1 MKYLNMKK
9 VINTLLNMR
18 HIASFIVLISAPL
31 FSIADD
37 TEIYRTDATQGVQP
51 NVIFVFDTSGS
62 MGFLPDSNDKAQGT
76 KKSRMDIVKQAAIDV
91 IGDPTLANL
100 NIGIM
105 RFDSVESGASP
116 ISGVKYYKSS
126 VQNNNNQNYKDGGGY
141 VLSPIS
147 DINDSKHRNSILSA
161 ISGLEA
167 GGTTPLVE
175 TYSEAIRYMRGDDV
189 KFGKKYGK
197 TEYVEGGTVLV
208 QGPSRT
214 EDIKEC
220 RKCSQW
226 TGWGFLGACFFG
238 QITTV
243 NDSYCS
249 DTYNN
254 SYKWVVTGTNTIPGE
269 FYEEEKTAGYA
280 ETSTA
285 QYFYM
290 SHPDSYNKDTGKYIS
305 PITNSCQKNH
315 IFLFTDGVSQSD
327 NEADDDIKSLLTKL
341 DSSIYTNKDGIST
354 NCKTYGDNYEG
365 DITNSCME
373 ELALAAYEGDNIAD
387 SLLLADSDPSTE
399 SQQSITTHTIGG
411 FLNTDSKSVKPIL
424 ERAADYSDGI
434 YSEASDSEKLKLT
447 LQNLFERVSADAT
460 GGSSAPVVA
469 VNALN
474 RLESSEELYYTTFEP
489 KVVTGWSGNLKRYK
503 LGSDGEILDK
513 NDKSAVDANTGYFAK
528 EATSIW
534 SSEVD
539 GNIVT
544 KGGAASHLTLDR
556 KVYTYLGGASKT
568 IDDSLVDVNLSG
580 VIVAATGM
588 TPDIFDTELSGTDFL
603 NMLKWASGITT
614 IDGVEVARQE
624 IEDPLHS
631 QPIILNYGTS
641 TNYNSTLF
649 FGTNSGYLH
658 AIDTYRDPSKNPK
671 ERFAY
676 VPYELLPNINMYY
689 SKKNEIGKTYGL
701 DGPVSSLIF
710 NQTDVD
716 AGTPKRRF
724 IVGSTDKAYLYLTMR
739 RGGNIN
745 YAIDVTDRDTPK
757 YLWQIS
763 TASSGFEE
771 LGQTWSGMTPV
782 FINPKAIGVDSTKKS
797 IPVLVFGGGYDPE
810 EDLTSE
816 SVRLGQSTG
825 NAIFIVDAMTG
836 ALLWKASSTLA
847 ADLTISQMTNS
858 IASDITPVDNNG
870 DGNVD
875 ILYASDI
882 GGRLWRIDLFSDG
895 TQKGTLLADLNTGNS
910 VTNNTRFYTTPVVA
924 YQGNENKGRYVIT
937 LGSGYRAHPLVT
949 NNQDRFFVLFDQI
962 TSTDETSTK
971 NALSTYKTKKTSDLA
986 NYSNIASASDDAKN
1000 TGFYY
1005 KLTETGEKSLSDS
1018 IVANNRIYFSTYF
1031 PNSTSNTSDLD
1042 SCKAVTGNAR
1052 LYEIN
1057 LGEYNPN
1064 KPLEDLSIEVTELK
1078 QSGIPAEP
1086 KIVFPPADENGT
1098 GGEDGG
1104 SGDDCANMAIL
1115 VGSEVIKSDSCGSVS
1130 KSYWS
1135 EL

>member
-62 MGFLPDSNDKAQGT
+62 MGFLPDSNDKAQGN

-354 NCKTYGDNYEG
+354 NCKTYGDNFQG

-373 ELALAAYEGDNIAD
+373 ELALP
-387 SLLLADSDPSTE
+387 LM
-399 SQQSITTHTIGG
+399 
-411 FLNTDSKSVKPIL
+411 K
-424 ERAADYSDGI
+424 
-434 YSEASDSEKLKLT
+434 
-447 LQNLFERVSADAT
+447 
-460 GGSSAPVVA
+460 
-469 VNALN
+469 
-474 RLESSEELYYTTFEP
+474 
-489 KVVTGWSGNLKRYK
+489 
-503 LGSDGEILDK
+503 
-513 NDKSAVDANTGYFAK
+513 
-528 EATSIW
+528 
-534 SSEVD
+534 
-539 GNIVT
+539 
-544 KGGAASHLTLDR
+544 
-556 KVYTYLGGASKT
+556 
-568 IDDSLVDVNLSG
+568 
-580 VIVAATGM
+580 
-588 TPDIFDTELSGTDFL
+588 
-603 NMLKWASGITT
+603 GIT
-614 IDGVEVARQE
+614 
-624 IEDPLHS
+624 
-631 QPIILNYGTS
+631 
-641 TNYNSTLF
+641 
-649 FGTNSGYLH
+649 
-658 AIDTYRDPSKNPK
+658 
-671 ERFAY
+671 
-676 VPYELLPNINMYY
+676 
-689 SKKNEIGKTYGL
+689 
-701 DGPVSSLIF
+701 
-710 NQTDVD
+710 
-716 AGTPKRRF
+716 
-724 IVGSTDKAYLYLTMR
+724 
-739 RGGNIN
+739 
-745 YAIDVTDRDTPK
+745 
-757 YLWQIS
+757 
-763 TASSGFEE
+763 
-771 LGQTWSGMTPV
+771 
-782 FINPKAIGVDSTKKS
+782 
-797 IPVLVFGGGYDPE
+797 
-810 EDLTSE
+810 
-816 SVRLGQSTG
+816 
-825 NAIFIVDAMTG
+825 
-836 ALLWKASSTLA
+836 
-847 ADLTISQMTNS
+847 
-858 IASDITPVDNNG
+858 
-870 DGNVD
+870 
-875 ILYASDI
+875 
-882 GGRLWRIDLFSDG
+882 
-895 TQKGTLLADLNTGNS
+895 
-910 VTNNTRFYTTPVVA
+910 
-924 YQGNENKGRYVIT
+924 
-937 LGSGYRAHPLVT
+937 
-949 NNQDRFFVLFDQI
+949 
-962 TSTDETSTK
+962 
-971 NALSTYKTKKTSDLA
+971 
-986 NYSNIASASDDAKN
+986 
-1000 TGFYY
+1000 
-1005 KLTETGEKSLSDS
+1005 
-1018 IVANNRIYFSTYF
+1018 
-1031 PNSTSNTSDLD
+1031 
-1042 SCKAVTGNAR
+1042 
-1052 LYEIN
+1052 
-1057 LGEYNPN
+1057 
-1064 KPLEDLSIEVTELK
+1064 
-1078 QSGIPAEP
+1078 
-1086 KIVFPPADENGT
+1086 
-1098 GGEDGG
+1098 
-1104 SGDDCANMAIL
+1104 
-1115 VGSEVIKSDSCGSVS
+1115 
-1130 KSYWS
+1130 
-1135 EL
+1135 